1 MTTSLLDVYDIL
13 NTLNHYLG
21 FPVAASH
28 CYPVF
33 PIRIHHVLG
42 PLIPWSSHLI
52 NCNTIQRVRKHI
64 YFQPVPVIPLSLC
77 APCDTRMTH
86 WSRKCCRCAK
96 DSQVGAGL
104 SLREKRTGTGER
116 PRPSGALGGPG
127 RPHGCHV
134 VALTPR
140 ISRIPRI
147 PRMARMARTPRSFL
161 DAPSSRYS

>member
-1 MTTSLLDVYDIL
+1 MTTSLLDVYGIL
-13 NTLNHYLG
+13 NTLSHYLA
-21 FPVAASH
+21 FPVAASY

-33 PIRIHHVLG
+33 SIRIHHVLG
-42 PLIPWSSHLI
+42 PLIPWSSQFI
-52 NCNTIQRVRKHI
+52 NCNTIQKVRKHI
-64 YFQPVPVIPLSLC
+64 YFQPIPVIPLSLR

-116 PRPSGALGGPG
+116 PRSSGALFWG
-127 RPHGCHV
+127 
-134 VALTPR
+134 ALVPR
-140 ISRIPRI
+140 ARRATWLPCASRSSHIS
-147 PRMARMARTPRSFL
+147 RMARMARSSL